1 MFVDLDY
8 LKLYVIWYYNYYIK
22 LLRICYYD
30 VYKIMYMCKFVK
42 MFLLYKMK
50 LSIIIKNNYVYE
62 LFSSYV

>member
-8 LKLYVIWYYNYYIK
+8 LKLYVIWYYNYYVK

-50 LSIIIKNNYVYE
+50 LSIII
-62 LFSSYV
+62 